1 MKRLITILLLFT
13 AVICQAKTIKAK
25 CFWTQ
30 VYNGKVDTIT
40 TVFPVKVVTH
50 TDYIAIYDAGKLF
63 NSYKVNNMTVDR
75 NIYVYDLVDKDNI
88 KWKAYQSIYEK
99 NMGLTKDGRI
109 WIRLIIK

>member
-1 MKRLITILLLFT
+1 MKRLITILLFT

-30 VYNGKVDTIT
+30 AGKVDTIT
-40 TVFPVKVVTH
+40 TVFPVKVVTR
-50 TDYIAIYDAGKLF
+50 TDYLAIYDAGKLF